1 MLALNALKPP
11 SFRPDVRKDRSNH
24 VKDQDFLSAL
34 QERVLICDGAMGT
47 QLYSRGVFINRSFD
61 ELCLREPS
69 LVEKVHEE
77 YMAAGAEILKTN
89 TYGANRLRLAGYG
102 LEEQVEAINAA
113 GVQLARKVAGG
124 RAWVA
129 GSVGPTGRELKPV
142 GMIAPEDA
150 FAAFQ
155 EQAIALA
162 NAGVD
167 VIFLE
172 TFTSLRELEIAFRA
186 IRGVCNIPII
196 PFTCYLFDTNG
207 LFVSDT
213 PEEVARAVETW
224 GGVALGTNCGYGP
237 AAALEVVDR
246 LAHSTSLK
254 ICANPNAGMP
264 QQVEGRTIYLATPE
278 YMAEFARR
286 LVQKGASLVGGCC
299 GTTPAQIREIKSYVK
314 SVTPSRTTVI
324 FSQPEERPSAVEPK
338 PFSERTR
345 FGCGLG
351 KRFMVSVELDPPH
364 GLDPKKAI
372 EGARFLHIHGIDVVN
387 IADGPRAIARMSP
400 MSLATL
406 IKHEVGMETI
416 IHYCCRDRNLLG
428 MQMDLIGANALGL
441 KNVLA
446 VTGDPPKMGNYPN
459 ATGVFDVDAIG
470 LIGLI
475 QQLNR
480 GLDLA
485 GQPLG
490 GGTEMLVGAG
500 CNPGAVDLE
509 IEVARY
515 GRKIEAG
522 AEYFFSQPVYDPELL
537 ATFLKRV
544 EKFPKRPFFVGI
556 LPLASHKNAEFLHH
570 EVPGMQIPFEIRER
584 MRMAGSRDAQRK
596 EGISVAKETLKEARK
611 MVQVDGVYIFP
622 PFGRYEAVL
631 DVLDVL

>member
-1 MLALNALKPP
+1 MKEQ
-11 SFRPDVRKDRSNH
+11 SFVD
-24 VKDQDFLSAL
+24 AL
-34 QERVLICDGAMGT
+34 QERVLMCDGAMGT

-61 ELCLREPS
+61 ELCLREPT

-77 YMAAGAEILKTN
+77 YLSAGAEILTTN

-102 LEEQVEAINAA
+102 LESQVEAINVA
-113 GVQLARKVAGG
+113 GVRLAKKAAHG
-124 RAWVA
+124 RAFIA
-129 GSVGPTGRELKPV
+129 GSIGPSGRELKPV
-142 GMIAPEDA
+142 GMISPEEAYEA
-150 FAAFQ
+150 FR
-155 EQAIALA
+155 EQATALA
-162 NAGVD
+162 NAGAD

-172 TFTSLRELEIAFRA
+172 TFTTLRELELAFRA
-186 IRGVCNIPII
+186 VKSVCNLPII

-207 LFVSDT
+207 QVVSDT
-213 PEEVARAVETW
+213 PEEVARTVEGW

-254 ICANPNAGMP
+254 IAANPNAGMP

-286 LVQKGASLVGGCC
+286 LVQKGASMVGGCC
-299 GTTPAQIREIKSYVK
+299 GTTPAQIREMKSYLK
-314 SVTPSRTTVI
+314 SITPARTTVVI
-324 FSQPEERPSAVEPK
+324 SSPEERPAAVEPK
-338 PFSERTR
+338 PTSERTR

-364 GLDPKKAI
+364 GLDPRKAI
-372 EGARFLHIHGIDVVN
+372 EGARFLHVHGVDVVN

-441 KNVLA
+441 RNVLA

-480 GLDLA
+480 GMDLA
-485 GQPLG
+485 GQALG
-490 GGTEMLVGAG
+490 GGTEMVVGAG
-500 CNPGAVDLE
+500 CNPGAVDLD

-537 ATFLKRV
+537 ANFLERIKG
-544 EKFPKRPFFVGI
+544 FPKRPFFVGI

-584 MRMAGSRDAQRK
+584 MRLAGTRDAQRK
-596 EGISVAKETLKEARK
+596 EGIDVAKETLREARK
-611 MVQVDGVYIFP
+611 MSQVDGVYIFP

>member
-1 MLALNALKPP
+1 MKEQA
-11 SFRPDVRKDRSNH
+11 
-24 VKDQDFLSAL
+24 FLDAL

-61 ELCLREPS
+61 ELCLREPA

-77 YMAAGAEILKTN
+77 YLGAGAEILTSN

-102 LEEQVEAINAA
+102 LESQVEALNVA
-113 GVQLARKVAGG
+113 GIKLAKKVAGG

-129 GSVGPTGRELKPV
+129 GSIGPSGRELKPV
-142 GMIAPEDA
+142 GMISPEEAYEA
-150 FAAFQ
+150 FR
-155 EQAIALA
+155 EQATALA
-162 NAGVD
+162 NAGAD

-172 TFTSLRELEIAFRA
+172 TFTHLRELELAFRA
-186 IRGVCNIPII
+186 VKSVCNIPII

-207 LFVSDT
+207 AFVSDT
-213 PEEVARAVETW
+213 PEEVARAVESW

-246 LAHSTSLK
+246 LAHTTSLK
-254 ICANPNAGMP
+254 IVANPNAGMP

-286 LVQKGASLVGGCC
+286 LVQKGASIVGGCC

-314 SVTPSRTTVI
+314 SITPSRSTVVVVPME
-324 FSQPEERPSAVEPK
+324 QRPAAVEPK
-338 PFSERTR
+338 PTAERTR
-345 FGCGLG
+345 FGCGLN

-364 GLDPKKAI
+364 GLDPRKAI
-372 EGARFLHIHGIDVVN
+372 EGARFLHVHGVDVVN

-441 KNVLA
+441 RNVLA

-480 GLDLA
+480 GMDLA
-485 GQPLG
+485 GQSLG
-490 GGTEMLVGAG
+490 GGTELVVGAG
-500 CNPGAVDLE
+500 CNPGAVDLD

-537 ATFLKRV
+537 ANFLERV
-544 EKFPKRPFFVGI
+544 KIFPKRPFFVGI

-584 MRMAGSRDAQRK
+584 MRLAGTRDAQRK
-596 EGISVAKETLKEARK
+596 EGIDVARETLREARK
-611 MVQVDGVYIFP
+611 MAQVDGVYIFP